1 MFTGVRC
8 ECELSVSYFNS
19 FRLKIH
25 MTFSLGA
32 SERKQATLLATGRG
46 IRLPLASLFGYLA
59 SLVGIRRLRLINNNV
74 L

>member
-8 ECELSVSYFNS
+8 ECELSVSVDFLYMT

-46 IRLPLASLFGYLA
+46 IRLPLASLFGY
-59 SLVGIRRLRLINNNV
+59 
-74 L
+74 

>member
-8 ECELSVSYFNS
+8 ECELSVSLLQLLSSDIFSRGVRAQASNS
-19 FRLKIH
+19 
-25 MTFSLGA
+25 A
-32 SERKQATLLATGRG
+32 
-46 IRLPLASLFGYLA
+46 GYWQGYSVAACFVVWVLA